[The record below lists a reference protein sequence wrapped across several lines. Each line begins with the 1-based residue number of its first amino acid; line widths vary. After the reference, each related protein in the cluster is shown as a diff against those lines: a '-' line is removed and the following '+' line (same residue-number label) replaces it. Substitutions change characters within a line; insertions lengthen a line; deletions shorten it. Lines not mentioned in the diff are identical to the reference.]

1 MDKERKRGD
10 LQVWKH
16 NNFFFLYWCYIQER
30 QRQPKNFDEQKQKE
44 NLSLISSLKYKI
56 QIKYYSSN

>member
-16 NNFFFLYWCYIQER
+16 NNFYFSTDVIFKN